1 MIPDQYLIEC
11 PIDPDNEQKLQ
22 QNPANTTV
30 YTEAPEK
37 LDTRDPRGINKHL
50 KVDFSDVL
58 AEPDSF
64 HSFDKVWTWSDILFE
79 SSKLWCYRVISLL
92 CAVPVSLIS
101 GILFALLGCIHIWC
115 AMPCIQLCNI
125 CMPPI
130 RTLWASI
137 LDVCLAPLCTS
148 VGRCCGFIY
157 VNVAKQRV

>member
-11 PIDPDNEQKLQ
+11 PMDPDNDHKFL
-22 QNPANTTV
+22 QNPPNTTV

-37 LDTRDPRGINKHL
+37 LDARDPRGINKHL

-79 SSKLWCYRVISLL
+79 SSKLWCYRIISML
-92 CAVPVSLIS
+92 CAVPVSLLS

-130 RTLWASI
+130 RMLWASI
-137 LDVCLAPLCTS
+137 LDICLAPLCAS
-148 VGRCCGFIY
+148 LGRCCSSIY
-157 VNVAKQRV
+157 INVAKQRV

>member
-1 MIPDQYLIEC
+1 MLFYQVPRPSLPILGSGSGTSIPRMSGCDGRIHDTSHAFRCDVDQ
-11 PIDPDNEQKLQ
+11 
-22 QNPANTTV
+22 
-30 YTEAPEK
+30 
-37 LDTRDPRGINKHL
+37 
-50 KVDFSDVL
+50 VDFSDVL
-58 AEPDSF
+58 AEPNSF

-79 SSKLWCYRVISLL
+79 SSKLWCYRIISLL

-101 GILFALLGCIHIWC
+101 GILFALLGCLHIWC

-137 LDVCLAPLCTS
+137 LDVCVAPLCTS
-148 VGRCCGFIY
+148 LGRCFSSIY

>member
-11 PIDPDNEQKLQ
+11 PMDTDKDEKYLQ
-22 QNPANTTV
+22 SQENATV
-30 YTEAPEK
+30 YIEAPQR
-37 LDTRDPRGINKHL
+37 LDVRDPRGINKHL

-58 AEPDSF
+58 AEPNSF

-79 SSKLWCYRVISLL
+79 SSKLWCYRIISLL

-101 GILFALLGCIHIWC
+101 GLVFAILGCIHIWC

-130 RTLWASI
+130 RTLWASL
-137 LDVCLAPLCTS
+137 LDIFVAPVCASL
-148 VGRCCGFIY
+148 GRCLSFIY
-157 VNVAKQRV
+157 VNVTKQRA